1 MNGLHLSLRLSWLKS
16 KLMKPH
22 SILYPQHAKV
32 LEMGCG
38 LLRALSYY
46 AECCVQLNKK
56 KAVSVVVESI
66 KHNPRKVD
74 VMIEG
79 R

>member
-1 MNGLHLSLRLSWLKS
+1 MISSKSELS
-16 KLMKPH
+16 
-22 SILYPQHAKV
+22 SILYPPQHAKV

-38 LLRALSYY
+38 LLRALSYD
-46 AECCVQLNKK
+46 AECCAQLNKK

>member
-1 MNGLHLSLRLSWLKS
+1 
-16 KLMKPH
+16 
-22 SILYPQHAKV
+22 
-32 LEMGCG
+32 MGCG
-38 LLRALSYY
+38 LLRALSYD

-56 KAVSVVVESI
+56 KAVSVVVDSI

>member
-1 MNGLHLSLRLSWLKS
+1 
-16 KLMKPH
+16 
-22 SILYPQHAKV
+22 
-32 LEMGCG
+32 MGCG
-38 LLRALSYY
+38 LLRALSYD
-46 AECCVQLNKK
+46 AECCVQLKK
-56 KAVSVVVESI
+56 KAVPIVVESI

>member
-1 MNGLHLSLRLSWLKS
+1 
-16 KLMKPH
+16 
-22 SILYPQHAKV
+22 
-32 LEMGCG
+32 MGCG
-38 LLRALSYY
+38 LLRALSYD
-46 AECCVQLNKK
+46 AECCVQLKKK
-56 KAVSVVVESI
+56 KAVSVVVDSI